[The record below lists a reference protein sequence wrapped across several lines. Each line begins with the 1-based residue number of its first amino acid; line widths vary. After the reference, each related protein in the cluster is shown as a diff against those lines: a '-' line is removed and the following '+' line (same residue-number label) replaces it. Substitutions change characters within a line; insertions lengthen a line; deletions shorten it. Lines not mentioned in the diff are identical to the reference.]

1 MAYTAGNLFGL
12 VNAPPGRKVYRY
24 DTSDNINTVEAG
36 GYFNNTDDNLNLD
49 SGDLIHVVIWDGT
62 PFAAGQLP
70 TGYGLQVVTTVDP
83 AGAVNTAEAGISTAA
98 AISSG
103 T

>member
-1 MAYTAGNLFGL
+1 MAYTAGNLVQL
-12 VNAPPGRKVYRY
+12 VSAGPGKGIYRY
-24 DTSDNINTVEAG
+24 DTSDNVNSVEAG
-36 GYFNNTDDNLNLD
+36 GYFNNTDDTLNLD

-70 TGYGLQVVTTVDP
+70 NGYALQVVTTVDP
-83 AGAVNTAEAGISTAA
+83 AGAVQTAEAGISTAG